1 MNIFMKQIIINIG
14 CFVFVVFAL
23 TSCNLDELHGLFPR
37 SRYIDVQFSVIN
49 KSSQDI
55 EVEYVRN
62 NIPQDKRK
70 YSIAKGDTTTRKYI
84 ISTQNYYI
92 RNAKDAI
99 FLESIYQEFLDE
111 VFPEKL
117 GETPPNCSKV
127 ISRLNRD
134 LVQLDIYDENKNKV
148 RSWAACQM
156 QDYSTPS
163 RSPFYG
169 YHPFWTE
176 NWSGEIKASN
186 FAQHWIYFT
195 YTITDDDLI
204 PEESAEE

>member
-1 MNIFMKQIIINIG
+1 MKRIIRYLGAI
-14 CFVFVVFAL
+14 VAVFAL
-23 TSCNLDELHGLFPR
+23 TSCNLDELYGLFPR
-37 SRYIDVQFSVIN
+37 SRYINVQFSVIN

-62 NIPQDKRK
+62 NIPQDKFK
-70 YSIAKGDTTTRKYI
+70 YSIAKGDTNTRKYI
-84 ISTQNYYI
+84 ISTQDYDI
-92 RNAKDAI
+92 RRAKDSI

-111 VFPEKL
+111 VYPEKL

-127 ISRLNRD
+127 ISRLNRE

-148 RSWAACQM
+148 RSWAAGQLH
-156 QDYSTPS
+156 DYSTPS

-169 YHPFWTE
+169 YPPFWTE
-176 NWSGEIKASN
+176 NWSSEIKAYS
-186 FAQHWIYFT
+186 FASHWIYFT
-195 YTITDDDLI
+195 YTITDEDLI